1 MEQNQLQNITDRP
14 KRRRCQSLNSLTSE
28 DNGIDLMIYKP
39 DTIHRTY
46 SDSSV
51 ELCMHCDHGRL
62 MDSGISDSV
71 RCDHHERLIDTGISD
86 RMINN
91 DMLVVMEQKIDRLSD
106 MFLEQCRLLTAIKE
120 EIRSS
125 KLMLEKTELA
135 HNQIFVDILKKAI
148 AQRVGAVSVEE
159 CSKDDDSTVNSRA
172 KTLLDAI
179 EARKEMSLDSEIR
192 ASLIKF
198 LQSEIFLLQELKEQ
212 MVRAT
217 AESVRGLIGGCFS
230 RDMSKLYLPVLE
242 RSHRRLIAH
251 IHMIVEQAFIELEDR
266 SSSLFKSVYKTS
278 GALRRALERHQCLLE
293 ATSNPGHNMINT
305 LQSTVEELLQKEL
318 KDWRVKVTDLLSS
331 HFHSETLESNVSD
344 GLPDSVDFE
353 PITPPQ
359 PAGRDVS
366 VVDQLMEAALV
377 NKLIEDGDVNGSF
390 ERALSAGDL
399 SLVMVACRAVDPGQV
414 FAAPCSL
421 KQHVLMSL
429 VQQLATDM
437 LHETQLKCRFL
448 EDAIINLD
456 MANQDTRTHLP
467 LVVGE
472 VRNHLSKFLVAYPNH
487 IASRRITMI
496 VMAANNL
503 LK

>member
-1 MEQNQLQNITDRP
+1 MEQNQFHSNNNIIEQP
-14 KRRRCQSLNSLTSE
+14 GRRRCQSLNSLTSE
-28 DNGIDLMIYKP
+28 DNGIDLTIYKP
-39 DTIHRTY
+39 DAVHRTY

-62 MDSGISDSV
+62 MDSGISD
-71 RCDHHERLIDTGISD
+71 
-86 RMINN
+86 RMIDN
-91 DMLVVMEQKIDRLSD
+91 DMLAVMEQKIDRLS
-106 MFLEQCRLLTAIKE
+106 
-120 EIRSS
+120 
-125 KLMLEKTELA
+125 
-135 HNQIFVDILKKAI
+135 
-148 AQRVGAVSVEE
+148 VGGVSLEE
-159 CSKDDDSTVNSRA
+159 CSKDDESTVNSRA

-192 ASLIKF
+192 ASLINF
-198 LQSEIFLLQELKEQ
+198 LQSEELKDQ

-251 IHMIVEQAFIELEDR
+251 IHMIVEQAFIELEDK

-293 ATSNPGHNMINT
+293 ATSNPGHNLINT
-305 LQSTVEELLQKEL
+305 LQCTVEEHNGNTIGARPDNVNRIIYPQTVNRPPQIRPNRPMFCRSCRLLQKEL
-318 KDWRVKVTDLLSS
+318 KDWRVKVTELLSS
-331 HFHSETLESNVSD
+331 HFQPEPLETNLSD
-344 GLPDSVDFE
+344 GFSESVDFE

-359 PAGRDVS
+359 PASQDVS
-366 VVDQLMEAALV
+366 VVDQLMQAALV

-472 VRNHLSKFLVAYPNH
+472 VQKHLSKFLVAYPNH

-496 VMAANNL
+496 VMAVNNL

>member
-1 MEQNQLQNITDRP
+1 MEQNQLQNNITERP
-14 KRRRCQSLNSLTSE
+14 DRRRCQSLNSLTSE
-28 DNGIDLMIYKP
+28 DNGIDLMVYKP
-39 DTIHRTY
+39 EPVHRTY

-51 ELCMHCDHGRL
+51 ECMHCDHGRL
-62 MDSGISDSV
+62 MDSGISDSM
-71 RCDHHERLIDTGISD
+71 RCDHHGHIIENGISD
-86 RMINN
+86 RMIDN

-106 MFLEQCRLLTAIKE
+106 MFLEQCRLLTTMKE
-120 EIRSS
+120 EIRNS
-125 KLMLEKTELA
+125 KLLLEKTELA

-148 AQRVGAVSVEE
+148 AQRVGAVSLEE
-159 CSKDDDSTVNSRA
+159 CNKDDESAVNSRA

-198 LQSEIFLLQELKEQ
+198 LQSEELKEQ

-293 ATSNPGHNMINT
+293 ATSNPRHNMINT
-305 LQSTVEELLQKEL
+305 LQCTVEELLQKEL

-331 HFHSETLESNVSD
+331 HFHSEPLESSVSD

-359 PAGRDVS
+359 PAGQDVS
-366 VVDQLMEAALV
+366 VVDQLMQAALV

-421 KQHVLMSL
+421 KQHVLI
-429 VQQLATDM
+429 
-437 LHETQLKCRFL
+437 FL

-456 MANQDTRTHLP
+456 MGNQDTRTHLP

-472 VRNHLSKFLVAYPNH
+472 LRKHLSKFLVAYPNH

>member
-1 MEQNQLQNITDRP
+1 MEQNQFHSNNNIIEQP
-14 KRRRCQSLNSLTSE
+14 GRRRCQSLNSLTSE
-28 DNGIDLMIYKP
+28 DNGIDLTIYKP
-39 DTIHRTY
+39 DAVHRTY

-62 MDSGISDSV
+62 MDSGISD
-71 RCDHHERLIDTGISD
+71 
-86 RMINN
+86 RMIDN
-91 DMLVVMEQKIDRLSD
+91 DMLAVMEQKIDRLSD
-106 MFLEQCRLLTAIKE
+106 MFLEQCRLLTTMKE

-125 KLMLEKTELA
+125 KLMLDKAELA

-148 AQRVGAVSVEE
+148 EQ
-159 CSKDDDSTVNSRA
+159 SKDDESTVNSRA

-192 ASLIKF
+192 ASLINF
-198 LQSEIFLLQELKEQ
+198 LQSEELKDQ

-251 IHMIVEQAFIELEDR
+251 IHMIVEQAFIELEDK

-293 ATSNPGHNMINT
+293 ATSNPGHNLINT
-305 LQSTVEELLQKEL
+305 LQCTVEELLQKEL
-318 KDWRVKVTDLLSS
+318 KDWRVKVTELLSS
-331 HFHSETLESNVSD
+331 HFQPEPLETNLSD
-344 GLPDSVDFE
+344 GFSESVDFE

-359 PAGRDVS
+359 PANQGVS
-366 VVDQLMEAALV
+366 VVDQLMQAALV

-472 VRNHLSKFLVAYPNH
+472 VQKHLSKFLVAYPNH

-496 VMAANNL
+496 VMAVNNL

>member
-1 MEQNQLQNITDRP
+1 MEQNQFHSNNNIIEQP
-14 KRRRCQSLNSLTSE
+14 GRRRCQSLNSLTSE
-28 DNGIDLMIYKP
+28 DNGIDLTIYKP
-39 DTIHRTY
+39 DAVHRTY

-62 MDSGISDSV
+62 MDSGISD
-71 RCDHHERLIDTGISD
+71 
-86 RMINN
+86 RMIDN
-91 DMLVVMEQKIDRLSD
+91 DMLAVMEQKIDRLSD
-106 MFLEQCRLLTAIKE
+106 MFLEQCRLLTTMKE

-125 KLMLEKTELA
+125 KLMLDKAELA

-148 AQRVGAVSVEE
+148 EQR
-159 CSKDDDSTVNSRA
+159 
-172 KTLLDAI
+172 
-179 EARKEMSLDSEIR
+179 
-192 ASLIKF
+192 
-198 LQSEIFLLQELKEQ
+198 
-212 MVRAT
+212 
-217 AESVRGLIGGCFS
+217 
-230 RDMSKLYLPVLE
+230 
-242 RSHRRLIAH
+242 
-251 IHMIVEQAFIELEDR
+251 
-266 SSSLFKSVYKTS
+266 
-278 GALRRALERHQCLLE
+278 
-293 ATSNPGHNMINT
+293 
-305 LQSTVEELLQKEL
+305 LLQKEL
-318 KDWRVKVTDLLSS
+318 KDWRVKVTELLSS
-331 HFHSETLESNVSD
+331 HFQPEPLETNLSD
-344 GLPDSVDFE
+344 GFSESVDFE

-359 PAGRDVS
+359 PASQDVS
-366 VVDQLMEAALV
+366 VVDQLMQAALV

-414 FAAPCSL
+414 FTAPCSL

-437 LHETQLKCRFL
+437 LHETQLKSRFL

-472 VRNHLSKFLVAYPNH
+472 VQKHLSKFLVAYPNH

-496 VMAANNL
+496 VMAVNNL